1 MANNGMLQK
10 IDDNFPTA
18 VETATRRYVLIT
30 PCRDEEQFARR
41 TLESVANQT
50 VPPALWI
57 IVDDGSTD
65 QTPQIL
71 AEYAAK
77 LPYLKVIRRSDRG
90 FRKLGGGVID
100 AFYEGFDSI
109 NPDDFDYVC
118 KMDLDLDLPPTY
130 FEVLMGKMEQNP
142 RIGTASG
149 KPWFAGRG
157 GRHVSEMCGDE
168 NSVGMIKFYRV
179 ECFRQIGGFVR
190 ELMWDGIDGHRC
202 RMLGWIALSWNDPQ
216 LRFQHLRPM
225 GTSHKSWWTGRVRH
239 GIGQYYMGTG
249 PLYMLASA
257 AYRTTRPPILVGGI
271 AMVWGYMKSLVNRS
285 PQYQDP
291 AFRKFLRDFQWYC
304 LLMGKHAATRRLD
317 RKQAATWSDKRLSP
331 LMH

>member
-1 MANNGMLQK
+1 MLQK
-10 IDDNFPTA
+10 IDDNLTMTVDTA
-18 VETATRRYVLIT
+18 SRRYVLIT
-30 PCRDEEQFARR
+30 PCRDEQEFARR

-57 IVDDGSTD
+57 VVDDGSTD

-77 LPYLKVIRRSDRG
+77 LPYLKIIRRSDRG
-90 FRKLGGGVID
+90 YRKLGGGVID
-100 AFYEGFDSI
+100 AFYEGFESI

-118 KMDLDLDLPPTY
+118 KLDLDLDLPPRY
-130 FEVLMGKMEQNP
+130 FEVLMEKMEQNP

-157 GRHVSEMCGDE
+157 GRHISEMCGDE

-179 ECFRQIGGFVR
+179 ECFHQIGGFVR

-202 RMLGWIALSWNDPQ
+202 RMLGWIAVSWNDPQ

-249 PLYMLASA
+249 LLYLLASA
-257 AYRTTRPPILVGGI
+257 AYRTTRPPIVVGGV
-271 AMVWGYMKSLVNRS
+271 AMVWGYLKSVMGRS
-285 PQYQDP
+285 PKYPDP
-291 AFRKFLRDFQWYC
+291 DFRRFLRSFQWHC

-317 RKQAATWSDKRLSP
+317 QKQAAQWSAKRLAQAI
-331 LMH
+331 H